1 MNGDA
6 YRLENVR
13 YAYPASAST
22 FALEVESLRLGGGE
36 VLALLGPNGAGKS
49 TLLMLL
55 AFLIR
60 PNRGRLEYRG
70 QDPWMDEPTLVAA
83 RREAVLVTHHPYLF
97 KGTVGDN
104 LAFGLK
110 LRNVPEAEWPRR
122 VADAL
127 SLVELG
133 GREKTPVRALSAGQA
148 QRAALARA
156 VVLRPKVLL
165 LDEPT
170 AAIDAGTGHRVE
182 AVLRE
187 LSRENGTAVVFS
199 THDFSQ
205 ATRLADDI
213 LYLTDGRRAEF
224 SHENC
229 FSGTAATDGSTSW
242 IEPKPG
248 LRIAFPGARTGH
260 VTCVIDPARIS
271 VRPGSGP
278 GAETGRNVF
287 AGRITRLDL
296 IGPGSALVR
305 VGGELTFRALVP
317 AAEVEA
323 KGLSL
328 ARSVLLE
335 FSPDSVQ
342 VSGPPALGKE
352 ND

>member
-1 MNGDA
+1 MSGGV
-6 YRLENVR
+6 YLLEGVR
-13 YAYPASAST
+13 YAYPASSSP
-22 FALEVESLRLGGGE
+22 FALEVESLRLGRGQ
-36 VLALLGPNGAGKS
+36 VLALVGPNGAGKS

-60 PNRGRLEYRG
+60 QNRGRLAYRDE
-70 QDPWMDEPTLVAA
+70 DPWADEQAMVSA

-110 LRNVPEAEWPRR
+110 LRNVPEAERPRR

-127 SLVELG
+127 SLVELT
-133 GREKTPVRALSAGQA
+133 GRERTPVQALSAGQA

-156 VVLRPKVLL
+156 VVLRPRVLL

-187 LSRENGTAVVFS
+187 LSREHGTTVVFS

-213 LYLTDGRRAEF
+213 LYLTDGRRVEF

-229 FSGTAATDGSTSW
+229 FSGTAATDGTMSW

-248 LRIAFPGARTGH
+248 LRIAFPGQRTGH

-271 VRPGSGP
+271 VRPGDGL
-278 GAETGRNVF
+278 GTDAGRNVF

-296 IGPGSALVR
+296 IDPGSALVR

-328 ARSVLLE
+328 ARNVRLE
-335 FSPDSVQ
+335 FDPDSVQ
-342 VSGPPALGKE
+342 VSGPPALGKN